1 MQTTPDDFFQED
13 SIAISQIYRAKGN
26 EAAVVYLI
34 NADLCAKGI
43 NLSRK
48 RNIIFT
54 AMTRSKAWVRVSG
67 LGADMEVLIQEFNR
81 IKEENFQLQ
90 FVYPNE
96 QQRKNM
102 RIIHRDMTQNELRDI
117 KISNNSL
124 ADVASK
130 IKNGEIQK
138 EDLDED
144 TINILKDVLFS

>member
-1 MQTTPDDFFQED
+1 
-13 SIAISQIYRAKGN
+13 
-26 EAAVVYLI
+26 
-34 NADLCAKGI
+34 
-43 NLSRK
+43 
-48 RNIIFT
+48 
-54 AMTRSKAWVRVSG
+54 MTRSKAWVRVSG

-96 QQRKNM
+96 QQRKSM

>member
-1 MQTTPDDFFQED
+1 
-13 SIAISQIYRAKGN
+13 
-26 EAAVVYLI
+26 
-34 NADLCAKGI
+34 
-43 NLSRK
+43 
-48 RNIIFT
+48 
-54 AMTRSKAWVRVSG
+54 MTRSKAWVRVSG